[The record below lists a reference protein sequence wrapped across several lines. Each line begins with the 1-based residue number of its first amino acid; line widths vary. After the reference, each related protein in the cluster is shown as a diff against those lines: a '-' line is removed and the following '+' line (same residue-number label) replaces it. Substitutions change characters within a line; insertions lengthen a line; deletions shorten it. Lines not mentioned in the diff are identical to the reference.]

1 MLGVGLDGWEVVF
14 WSGAAQFKKK
24 KSPGIL
30 GMASETRE
38 MEAVCG
44 DIQWGYYLYQFGLI

>member
-24 KSPGIL
+24 VPRNFGDGL
-30 GMASETRE
+30 GNA
-38 MEAVCG
+38 G
-44 DIQWGYYLYQFGLI
+44 DGGSLW

>member
-14 WSGAAQFKKK
+14 WSGAAQLKK

>member
-14 WSGAAQFKKK
+14 WSGAAQLKK
-24 KSPGIL
+24 KSTVIL

-44 DIQWGYYLYQFGLI
+44 DIKWGYYLYQFG